1 MISEKLLEILNEVK
15 KPDELLIRLGEAHF
29 AVTELTEEGD
39 SVLHVLAKSDLAK
52 KSGFSDYL
60 KVLMTAGA
68 DANAVDKQGNGF
80 LHGYL
85 KHAGLYV
92 YDVYRTFNLLLDRD
106 DFDINQTPEPGQSV
120 FELLYNLNEY
130 HFKELFRKLIEHK
143 KFNPNQRT
151 SKHNSV
157 LLHMLSE
164 PVYQHREHVYGM
176 AVHVKANPNIKN
188 KMGQTALAQ
197 LLSDTQ
203 YKNMSLISALIDH
216 EQCDIN
222 VLDKEGNNYLQLAIM
237 YCKYQSEEIASLLI
251 KKDIDV
257 AHKNN
262 EGKTVFD
269 LVIENKANR
278 SDYANKKLLLDILKL
293 HPSSLFE
300 KNSSG
305 QMILRELFRSQDYT
319 ITSEFST
326 LLVLGK
332 KQKNSTE
339 LLKNI
344 ISDCFDDF
352 SNKRISEASI
362 IPLSKAIIEADITI
376 DIEYCLAHI
385 AIHPSFYQKEELYNS
400 LRKFSSEVNLNTI
413 ISHVK
418 RLTKENSDDRSEG
431 LNFVTMLGLQLNCF
445 DEEML
450 AQEADY
456 LRSKSKS
463 GIDRDS
469 KMLGHLFSL
478 SGSIPVNN
486 HPVKLTGGF
495 SSETAP
501 FMVHLMNAY
510 VTHCE
515 RSGAHREHLEGIR
528 QVRNMT
534 VKAMRYYF
542 LSMSWLNYYPSMN
555 TSRDSFLTSILED
568 SKNSGVE
575 LITGWAGHAVNL
587 VIKQDNLYRN
597 NGGGCSTDATTEQY
611 RISKPENLTPEVIK
625 EIYSKSHQESN
636 KTYIQ
641 RDLHAILG
649 LVFEGMIAG
658 TFQTV
663 GNCSLES
670 LIIALK
676 IKYRL
681 FFPEHIADELFAD
694 TVRFFKQFYLH
705 VYLSQ
710 YPENSTLP
718 HLLMRLIIQKL
729 MPEGQLELAGI
740 LLKDHF
746 ISQANQEIMQVE
758 FMINRWKLRCKGE
771 SIDQF
776 DLQLNTL
783 GMELKPEMNRRLH
796 LLECFLNDKV
806 TDDDLDELRSWPADQ
821 QTFQGYHLL
830 HFAIKNNNT
839 ALANQLLQ
847 MFPSSVNQTNWY
859 DQEPLCLVQSVEMIN
874 LLIKAGASTAR
885 TEDDNALDYAI
896 KANRADLVSALL
908 KNGAQPSEY
917 SAYYAANKDPVILQS
932 LMESYPATITK
943 PTHNHSS
950 AIHAAARSGHN
961 ENLRTLVYYGGANPA
976 ASDVNGVT
984 PIQLALKN
992 GHNDTVRLLL
1002 EYPGTLFK
1010 SPHRGDS
1017 VVKMAKDGDLQRTIK
1032 LKKQEKKADQEHFE
1046 TFKNSNPGVV
1056 QEDID
1061 YLLLAIHFKDVR
1073 AIRGC
1078 LLAYPEIKVVN
1089 NSKLYCTTPLTAA
1102 IQNLAQLKGKDYD
1115 EAFEIVQLLMKTP
1128 GIDINACMASSE
1140 PILFMATSI
1149 NDVAVL
1155 ELFLADPKLD
1165 PNQQDNI
1172 GYTALHDAVERGHL
1186 SCVQRLLQDER
1197 VDSSIV
1203 NHKKKTAADLLKEF
1217 DPDVRACC
1225 AEVTMHQQNMQRNQ
1239 CRKAV

>member
-1 MISEKLLEILNEVK
+1 MKSVKLLEILNEVK
-15 KPDELLIRLGEAHF
+15 QPDELLIRLDEANF
-29 AVTELTEEGD
+29 AVTEFTEEGD
-39 SVLHVLAKSDLAK
+39 SILHVLARANLAK
-52 KSGFSDYL
+52 NSGFSEYL
-60 KVLMTAGA
+60 TVLMAAGA
-68 DANAVDKQGNGF
+68 DPNAVDKQGNGF
-80 LHGYL
+80 LNDFL
-85 KHAGLYV
+85 KNARLC
-92 YDVYRTFNLLLDRD
+92 DVHRIFDLLLDSNE
-106 DFDINQTPEPGQSV
+106 FNINQTPENGQSL
-120 FELLYNLNEY
+120 FEFLYNLTEY
-130 HFKELFRKLIEHK
+130 HQRELFRKLIEHK
-143 KFNPNQRT
+143 KFDPNQKT

-157 LLHMLSE
+157 LLHMISE
-164 PVYQHREHVYGM
+164 PVYQHRQQMYGM
-176 AVHVKANPNIKN
+176 AAHAKTNPNIKN
-188 KMGQTALAQ
+188 KNGQTALAL
-197 LLSDTQ
+197 LLSDIQ
-203 YKNMSLISALIDH
+203 YKNMSLISPLIDH

-222 VLDKEGNNYLQLAIM
+222 ALDQEGNNYLQLVSIH
-237 YCKYQSEEIASLLI
+237 CRYQSEEIATLLI
-251 KKDIDV
+251 NKGIDV
-257 AHKNN
+257 THKNN

-269 LVIENKANR
+269 LISENKAGR
-278 SDYANKKLLLDILKL
+278 SDYANKKLFLDMLKL

-305 QMILRELFRSQDYT
+305 LMILRELFRSQDYT

-326 LLVLGK
+326 LLELCK

-352 SNKRISEASI
+352 RNKRISEASI
-362 IPLSKAIIEADITI
+362 ISLSKAIIEADITI
-376 DIEYCLAHI
+376 DLEYCLAHI
-385 AIHPSFYQKEELYNS
+385 VIHPSFYQKEELYNS
-400 LRKFSSEVNLNTI
+400 LTKLAPEVNLNTI

-418 RLTKENSDDRSEG
+418 RLTKENSEDRAEG
-431 LNFVTMLGLQLNCF
+431 LHFVTELGLQLDCF
-445 DEEML
+445 DGEIL
-450 AQEADY
+450 ALETDY
-456 LRSKSKS
+456 LRNKSKS

-486 HPVKLTGGF
+486 HPLKLTGGF
-495 SSETAP
+495 SSDTAP
-501 FMVHLMNAY
+501 FLMHLMNAY
-510 VTHCE
+510 VSHCE
-515 RSGAHREHLEGIR
+515 TSGAHSEHLEGIR

-534 VKAMRYYF
+534 VKAVRFYF
-542 LSMSWLNYYPSMN
+542 LSKSWPNYYPSMKN
-555 TSRDSFLTSILED
+555 SRDRVVSSMIED
-568 SKNSGVE
+568 SKNTGVE
-575 LITGWAGHAVNL
+575 LITGWTGHAVNL
-587 VIKQDNLYRN
+587 IVKQDNLYRN
-597 NGGGCSTDATTEQY
+597 NGGGCSTDATTEHY
-611 RISKPENLTPEVIK
+611 KISKPENLTPAVI
-625 EIYSKSHQESN
+625 EELYGKSHQESN

-649 LVFEGMIAG
+649 LIFEGMIAG

-681 FFPEHIADELFAD
+681 FFPEHIADELFTD
-694 TVRFFKQFYLH
+694 TVRFFEQFYLAE
-705 VYLSQ
+705 YLSQ
-710 YPENSTLP
+710 YSNNSTLP

-729 MPEGQLELAGI
+729 IPEGQLELAGT

-758 FMINRWKLRCKGE
+758 FMIHRWKLRFNSG
-771 SIDQF
+771 STGRF
-776 DLQLNTL
+776 DTQLHTL
-783 GMELKPEMNRRLH
+783 GVELKPDMNRRLQ
-796 LLECFLNDKV
+796 LLERFLNDEV
-806 TDDDLDELRSWPADQ
+806 TGDDLDELRSWPADQ

-830 HFAIKNNNT
+830 HFAIMNNNT
-839 ALANQLLQ
+839 ALVTQLIQ
-847 MFPSSVNQTNWY
+847 MFPSAVNQTNWF
-859 DQEPLCLVQSVEMIN
+859 DQEPLCLVQSVEMID
-874 LLIKAGASTAR
+874 LLIKAGASTSR

-896 KANRADLVSALL
+896 KANRVDLVSALL

-917 SAYYAANKDPVILQS
+917 SAYYAATKDPKILQS
-932 LMESYPATITK
+932 LMEYYPATITK

-992 GHNDTVRLLL
+992 GHNDTARLLL
-1002 EYPGTLFK
+1002 QYPGTLFK

-1017 VVKMAKDGDLQRTIK
+1017 VVKMAKDDDLQRTIK
-1032 LKKQEKKADQEHFE
+1032 LKKKEKKADLKHFE

-1056 QEDID
+1056 EEDID

-1078 LLAYPEIKVVN
+1078 LLAYPDIKVVN
-1089 NSKLYCTTPLTAA
+1089 NSKLYCTTPLAAA

-1149 NDVAVL
+1149 NDAAVL
-1155 ELFLADPKLD
+1155 DLFLADPKLD
-1165 PNQQDNI
+1165 PNQRDNV

-1186 SCVQRLLQDER
+1186 SCVKRLLQDER
-1197 VDSSIV
+1197 VDSTLV
-1203 NHKKKTAADLLKEF
+1203 NHKNKTAADLKSFDEGVKE
-1217 DPDVRACC
+1217 CC
-1225 AEVTMHQQNMQRNQ
+1225 EEVARHQQIKQGNTFGM
-1239 CRKAV
+1239 AV